1 MTPAIKALKKAQV
14 EFEILQFDHDPNDSD
29 FANEAVNKLGLAQ
42 QQVFKTLLLS
52 VDGKLHVAISPA
64 AKQVDLKAFAKAC
77 GGKKAQLA
85 EQSLAEKSSGYVIG
99 GISPFGQKKRLPTW
113 VHVSAFEYEKVYVS
127 AGRRGLEVAVSPL
140 VFEQLCGAK
149 RSQF

>member
-1 MTPAIKALKKAQV
+1 MTPAIKALKKARV
-14 EFEILQFDHDPNDSD
+14 EFEVLQFSHDPNDND

-64 AKQVDLKAFAKAC
+64 TKQVDLKAFAKAC

-113 VHVSAFEYEKVYVS
+113 VHASAFEYQKVYVS
-127 AGRRGLEVAVSPL
+127 AGRRGLEVAVSPEI
-140 VFEQLCGAK
+140 FEQLCDAK
-149 RSQF
+149 RSHF